1 MSTSTALKSTT
12 DGAPGR
18 RLTAPKPAAEDER
31 RSSNANA
38 ACMPTVARAAYVPYP
53 FVAIVEQTEPKLAL
67 TLAAINP
74 RIGGVLL
81 TGPKGTGKT
90 TLVRAAGELLPIQER
105 ATCPYGCDPAGSHL
119 CAACAATLERGAKPA
134 TRKTRGEIVE
144 LPANAQLD
152 DVVGAVDLRAAL
164 ERSSVAFRPGLLAQA
179 NRNVLYV
186 DEINLLADVVVD
198 ALLDAAAQGVVHVKR
213 GQHAIDYPARFTL
226 VGTMNPE
233 EGELRPQITDRIGLR
248 VFVAAAN
255 EHAQRLEIYRRNAR
269 FARDPHAFA
278 AQYSKAT
285 AAYRTRLGRAIKLLA
300 SVVVG
305 EDAERVAIDAVTR
318 LGIDSHRT
326 EIVALEAAAALA
338 AWEGRSQATA
348 ADVLR
353 VFPLAARLR
362 RSRLKVE
369 ALSEHLA
376 EDAAI
381 KSALDQTPATA
392 SDTAVDDDAA
402 PSGMATIVSP
412 ELTQRP
418 AQKKR
423 PQSATEGQPIA
434 TQSLQT
440 GRLDIGATV
449 LDRSVSRRAGVAPEP
464 QERVEVAAPPR
475 LNILVVDASLSTKD
489 AAEYVRAASRE
500 LLRPVYAERE
510 RAALVSCWGPRAE
523 IVVDENTGRN
533 VDLVAS
539 RLLELEP
546 GNVKALTPLAGALEH
561 VRRIAERYRRANAG
575 AQVDVAVFS
584 DGRANVPLGD
594 ESVITSA
601 LASGDSKALMEL
613 AAEQCRA
620 LAATVAGRASMTFV
634 NLDAYEAYPLM
645 RELAAIS
652 KGRYFALMDVVAK
665 IPS

>member
-1 MSTSTALKSTT
+1 MAGVIVCDADAVDRFLHGRLVLAGKGTHMSTVS
-12 DGAPGR
+12 
-18 RLTAPKPAAEDER
+18 
-31 RSSNANA
+31 
-38 ACMPTVARAAYVPYP
+38 RAAYVPFP
-53 FVAIVEQTEPKLAL
+53 FVAIVGQDEPKLAL

-81 TGPKGTGKT
+81 SGPKGTGKT
-90 TLVRAAGELLPIQER
+90 TLVRSAGELLPMLER
-105 ATCPYGCDPAGSHL
+105 STCPYGCDPHGTNL
-119 CAACAATLERGAKPA
+119 CADCAGKRERGEKIA
-134 TRKTRGEIVE
+134 TRRVRGDIVE

-152 DVVGAVDLRAAL
+152 DVVGAIDLRAAL
-164 ERSSVAFRPGLLAQA
+164 ERSAMGFRPGLLAAA

-213 GQHAIDYPARFTL
+213 GQHAIDYPSRFAL
-226 VGTMNPE
+226 IGTMNPE

-248 VFVAAAN
+248 VFVRSAGAHT
-255 EHAQRLEIYRRNAR
+255 ERLEIYRRNAR
-269 FARDPHAFA
+269 FARDPHGFA
-278 AQYSKAT
+278 AEHTKAT
-285 AAYRTRLGRAIKLLA
+285 AAYRARLARAIKLLPDVA
-300 SVVVG
+300 VS
-305 EDAERVAIDAVTR
+305 EEAERVAIDAVTR

-338 AWEGRSQATA
+338 AWDGRRTA
-348 ADVLR
+348 SASDIER

-381 KSALDQTPATA
+381 KNAMDVALSDGETA
-392 SDTAVDDDAA
+392 SADE
-402 PSGMATIVSP
+402 PPQNGSATIVSP

-418 AQKKR
+418 ALRKR
-423 PQSATEGQPIA
+423 PQTAIEGQPIA
-434 TQSLQT
+434 TKSLQN
-440 GRLDIGATV
+440 GRLDIGATI
-449 LDRSVSRRAGVAPEP
+449 LDRTVASKAGVAAEP

-475 LNILVVDASLSTKD
+475 LNILVVDASLSTK
-489 AAEYVRAASRE
+489 AASEYVRAASRE
-500 LLRPVYAERE
+500 LLRPIYTERE

-546 GNVKALTPLAGALEH
+546 SDVKSLTPLAGALEH
-561 VRRIAERYRRANAG
+561 VRRIAERFRRANPG

-584 DGRANVPLGD
+584 DGRANVPLG
-594 ESVITSA
+594 EETLISQA
-601 LASGDSKALMEL
+601 LASGDTKSLVDL

-620 LAATVAGRASMTFV
+620 LARTIAGRASMTFV

-645 RELAAIS
+645 RELANIS
-652 KGRYFALMDVVAK
+652 KGRYFPLMEIVAK

>member
-1 MSTSTALKSTT
+1 M
-12 DGAPGR
+12 P
-18 RLTAPKPAAEDER
+18 
-31 RSSNANA
+31 NA
-38 ACMPTVARAAYVPYP
+38 VRAAYIPFP
-53 FVAIVEQTEPKLAL
+53 FVAIVAQEEPKLAL

-74 RIGGVLL
+74 RVGGVLL

-90 TLVRAAGELLPIQER
+90 TLVRAAGELLPVLER
-105 ATCPYGCDPAGSHL
+105 STCPYGCDPQGSNL
-119 CAACAATLERGAKPA
+119 CAQCAERRERGEKLPA
-134 TRKTRGEIVE
+134 RKVRGDIVE

-164 ERSSVAFRPGLLAQA
+164 ERSSVAFRPGLLAAA
-179 NRNVLYV
+179 NRNILYV

-213 GQHAIDYPARFTL
+213 GQHAIDYPSRFTL
-226 VGTMNPE
+226 IGTMNPE

-248 VFVAAAN
+248 VFIAAEN
-255 EHAQRLEIYRRNAR
+255 DRGQRLEIYRRNAR
-269 FARDPHAFA
+269 FARDPHGFA
-278 AQYSKAT
+278 AHYSRAT
-285 AAYRTRLGRAIKLLA
+285 ANYRTRLARAIKLLPD
-300 SVVVG
+300 VVVS
-305 EDAERVAIDAVTR
+305 EAAERVAIEGVTR

-326 EIVALEAAAALA
+326 EIVTLEAAAALA
-338 AWEGRSQATA
+338 AWEGRREATE
-348 ADVLR
+348 ADVAR

-381 KSALDQTPATA
+381 QNALDQTLSADNEGA
-392 SDTAVDDDAA
+392 GDDDETP
-402 PSGMATIVSP
+402 PSGSATIVSP

-418 AQKKR
+418 ARKKQ
-423 PQSATEGQPIA
+423 PQNAAEGQPIA
-434 TQSLQT
+434 TRPLQN
-440 GRLDIGATV
+440 GRLDIGATI
-449 LDRSVSRRAGVAPEP
+449 LDRTVATKAGLAPEP
-464 QERVEVAAPPR
+464 QERVEVATPPR

-500 LLRPVYAERE
+500 LLRPIYAERE

-523 IVVDENTGRN
+523 VVVDENTGRN
-533 VDLVAS
+533 IDLVAS

-561 VRRIAERYRRANAG
+561 VRRIAERFRRANSG
-575 AQVDVAVFS
+575 ALVEVAIFS

-594 ESVITSA
+594 ESVIA
-601 LASGDSKALMEL
+601 AQLAAGDSKALMDV

-620 LAATVAGRASMTFV
+620 LAATIAGRAAMTFV
-634 NLDAYEAYPLM
+634 NLDTYEAYPLM
-645 RELAAIS
+645 RELASIV
-652 KGRYFALMDVVAK
+652 KGRYFALTDVVAK

>member
-1 MSTSTALKSTT
+1 MAF
-12 DGAPGR
+12 
-18 RLTAPKPAAEDER
+18 
-31 RSSNANA
+31 
-38 ACMPTVARAAYVPYP
+38 ARAAYVPFP
-53 FVAIVEQTEPKLAL
+53 FAAIVAQDEPKLAL

-74 RIGGVLL
+74 RVGGVLL

-90 TLVRAAGELLPIQER
+90 TLVRAAGVLLPVLER
-105 ATCPYGCDPAGSHL
+105 ATCPYGCDPRGTSL
-119 CAACAATLERGAKPA
+119 CAQCAERAARGERIA
-134 TRKTRGEIVE
+134 TRKSRGEIVE

-164 ERSSVAFRPGLLAQA
+164 ERSSVAFRPGLLAAA

-213 GQHAIDYPARFTL
+213 GQHAIDYPSRFTL

-248 VFVAAAN
+248 VFIAAEN
-255 EHAQRLEIYRRNAR
+255 DRTQRLEIYRRNAR
-269 FARDPHAFA
+269 FARDPHGFA
-278 AQYSKAT
+278 AHYSKAT
-285 AAYRTRLGRAIKLLA
+285 AAYRGRLARAIKALPD
-300 SVVVG
+300 VG
-305 EDAERVAIDAVTR
+305 VSADAERVAIEAVTR

-326 EIVALEAAAALA
+326 EIVTLEAAAALA
-338 AWEGRSQATA
+338 AWENRREATA
-348 ADVLR
+348 HDVER

-381 KSALDQTPATA
+381 RNALDQTLAANDAA
-392 SDTAVDDDAA
+392 SDDESASTER
-402 PSGMATIVSP
+402 SATIVSP
-412 ELTQRP
+412 ELTSRP
-418 AQKKR
+418 PRKNV
-423 PQSATEGQPIA
+423 PQHAGEGQPIA
-434 TQSLQT
+434 ARPLRN
-440 GRLDIGATV
+440 GRLDIGATI
-449 LDRSVSRRAGVAPEP
+449 LDRTVASKSGLAPEP
-464 QERVEVAAPPR
+464 QERVEVAAAPR
-475 LNILVVDASLSTKD
+475 LNVLVVDASLSTKD

-500 LLRPVYAERE
+500 LLRPIYAERE

-523 IVVDENTGRN
+523 VVVDENTGRN

-561 VRRIAERYRRANAG
+561 VRRIAERFRRANAG
-575 AQVDVAVFS
+575 AVVDVAVFS

-594 ESVITSA
+594 ERVIASA
-601 LASGDSKALMEL
+601 LAAGDAKALMEL

-620 LAATVAGRASMTFV
+620 LAATIAGRAAMTFV

-645 RELAAIS
+645 RELASIS
-652 KGRYFALMDVVAK
+652 KGRYFALTDIVAK

>member
-1 MSTSTALKSTT
+1 MSTA
-12 DGAPGR
+12 
-18 RLTAPKPAAEDER
+18 
-31 RSSNANA
+31 
-38 ACMPTVARAAYVPYP
+38 ARAAYIPYP
-53 FVAIVEQTEPKLAL
+53 FVAIVEQHEPKLAL

-74 RIGGVLL
+74 RVGGVLL

-90 TLVRAAGELLPIQER
+90 TLVRAAGELLPVLER
-105 ATCPYGCDPAGSHL
+105 STCPYGCDPSGSNL
-119 CAACAATLERGAKPA
+119 CAQCAASRERGEVIT
-134 TRKTRGEIVE
+134 TRKGRGEIVE

-164 ERSSVAFRPGLLAQA
+164 ERSSVAFRPGLLAAA

-248 VFVAAAN
+248 VFIAA
-255 EHAQRLEIYRRNAR
+255 ESERAQRLEIYRRNAR

-278 AQYSKAT
+278 EQYRKAT
-285 AAYRTRLGRAIKLLA
+285 TAYRTRLARAIKLLPD
-300 SVVVG
+300 VVVS
-305 EDAERVAIDAVTR
+305 EPAERVAIDAVIR

-326 EIVALEAAAALA
+326 EIVTLEAAAALA
-338 AWEGRSQATA
+338 AWEGRRDVTE
-348 ADVLR
+348 ADVAR

-381 KSALDQTPATA
+381 ASALDQTLSGSTESA
-392 SDTAVDDDAA
+392 DDDQTPPTGAT
-402 PSGMATIVSP
+402 TIVSP

-418 AQKKR
+418 PRKKQ
-423 PQSATEGQPIA
+423 PQLAAEGQPIA
-434 TQSLQT
+434 TRSLQN
-440 GRLDIGATV
+440 GRLDVGATI
-449 LDRSVSRRAGVAPEP
+449 LDRTVATKAGLAPEP
-464 QERVEVAAPPR
+464 QERVEVAATPR

-489 AAEYVRAASRE
+489 AAEYVRAAARE
-500 LLRPVYAERE
+500 LLRPIYAERE

-523 IVVDENTGRN
+523 VVVDENTGRN

-561 VRRIAERYRRANAG
+561 VRRIAERFRRANSG
-575 AQVDVAVFS
+575 ALIDIAVFS

-594 ESVITSA
+594 ESVISSA
-601 LASGDSKALMEL
+601 LAAGDSKALMEL

-620 LAATVAGRASMTFV
+620 LAATIAGRAAMTFV
-634 NLDAYEAYPLM
+634 NLDTYEAYPLM
-645 RELAAIS
+645 RELAAIA
-652 KGRYFALMDVVAK
+652 KGRYFALTDVVAK

>member
-1 MSTSTALKSTT
+1 MSTA
-12 DGAPGR
+12 
-18 RLTAPKPAAEDER
+18 
-31 RSSNANA
+31 
-38 ACMPTVARAAYVPYP
+38 VRATYVPFP
-53 FVAIVEQTEPKLAL
+53 FVAIVGQDEPKLAL

-74 RIGGVLL
+74 RVGGVLL

-90 TLVRAAGELLPIQER
+90 TLVRAAGELLPILER
-105 ATCPYGCDPAGSHL
+105 ATCAYGCDPTGTNL
-119 CAACAATLERGAKPA
+119 CASCAAKREQGDKISV
-134 TRKTRGEIVE
+134 RKLRGEIVE

-164 ERSSVAFRPGLLAQA
+164 ERSSVAFRPGLLAAA

-213 GQHAIDYPARFTL
+213 GQHAIDYPSRFTL

-248 VFVAAAN
+248 VFIAA
-255 EHAQRLEIYRRNAR
+255 ESDRAQRLEIYRRNAR
-269 FARDPHAFA
+269 FSRDPQRFA
-278 AQYSKAT
+278 ADYGRAT
-285 AAYRTRLGRAIKLLA
+285 AAYRGRLARAIKLLPDVTV
-300 SVVVG
+300 S
-305 EDAERVAIDAVTR
+305 EDAERVAIEAVTR
-318 LGIDSHRT
+318 LSIDSHRT
-326 EIVALEAAAALA
+326 EIVTLEAATALA
-338 AWEGRSQATA
+338 AWEGRTQASP
-348 ADVLR
+348 ADVAR

-381 KSALDQTPATA
+381 ANALDQTLSTAAQDDTDDVPPAPGAT
-392 SDTAVDDDAA
+392 
-402 PSGMATIVSP
+402 TIVSP
-412 ELTQRP
+412 ELTTRP
-418 AQKKR
+418 ARRKQ
-423 PQSATEGQPIA
+423 PQTTTEGQPIA
-434 TQSLQT
+434 TRPLAN

-449 LDRSVSRRAGVAPEP
+449 LDRTVARKAGVPAEP

-533 VDLVAS
+533 IDLVAT

-561 VRRIAERYRRANAG
+561 VRRIAERYRRANPG
-575 AQVDVAVFS
+575 ALVDVAIFS
-584 DGRANVPLGD
+584 DGRANVPLGE
-594 ESVITSA
+594 ESLISSA
-601 LASGDSKALMEL
+601 LADGDSKALMAL

-620 LAATVAGRASMTFV
+620 LAATIGGRASLTFV

-645 RELAAIS
+645 RELAALG
-652 KGRYFALMDVVAK
+652 KGRYFALTDVVAK

>member
-1 MSTSTALKSTT
+1 
-12 DGAPGR
+12 
-18 RLTAPKPAAEDER
+18 
-31 RSSNANA
+31 
-38 ACMPTVARAAYVPYP
+38 MPSAIRAAYLPFP
-53 FVAIVEQTEPKLAL
+53 FVAIVEQAEPKLAL

-74 RIGGVLL
+74 RVGGVLL

-90 TLVRAAGELLPIQER
+90 TLVRAAGELLPILER
-105 ATCPYGCDPAGSHL
+105 ATCPYGCDPAGSSV
-119 CAACAATLERGAKPA
+119 CAQCATAIEAGTRPA

-164 ERSSVAFRPGLLAQA
+164 ERASVVFRPGLLAAA

-186 DEINLLADVVVD
+186 DEINLLADAVVD
-198 ALLDAAAQGVVHVKR
+198 ALLDAAAAGVVHVKR
-213 GQHAIDYPARFTL
+213 GQHSIDYPSRFTL

-248 VFVAAAN
+248 VFVTSAN
-255 EHAQRLEIYRRNAR
+255 EHAGRLEIYRRNAR
-269 FARDPHAFA
+269 FARDPHAFVSE
-278 AQYSKAT
+278 YGKAT
-285 AAYRTRLGRAIKLLA
+285 ATYRTRLMRAMKLLPLVTVEPA
-300 SVVVG
+300 
-305 EDAERVAIDAVTR
+305 AERIAIEAVTR

-326 EIVALEAAAALA
+326 EIVTLEAAVALA
-338 AWEGRSQATA
+338 AWEGREVATA
-348 ADVLR
+348 ADVVR

-381 KSALDQTPATA
+381 ANALDSVSAA
-392 SDTAVDDDAA
+392 DANDKTTDNDV
-402 PSGMATIVSP
+402 PPTGSATIVSP
-412 ELTQRP
+412 ELTQRK
-418 AQKKR
+418 ALRKQ
-423 PQSATEGQPIA
+423 PQTATEGQPIA
-434 TQSLQT
+434 TQPLKN
-440 GRLDIGATV
+440 GRLDISAT
-449 LDRSVSRRAGVAPEP
+449 LIDRRVASAADIAAEP
-464 QERVEVAAPPR
+464 RERVEVAAPPR

-489 AAEYVRAASRE
+489 AAEYVRAAARE

-510 RAALVSCWGPRAE
+510 RAALISCWGPRAE

-546 GNVKALTPLAGALEH
+546 GNVKTLTPLAGALEA
-561 VRRIAERYRRANAG
+561 VRRIAERYRRANPG
-575 AQVDVAVFS
+575 SHVDVAIFS
-584 DGRANVPLGD
+584 DGRANVPLGE
-594 ESVITSA
+594 ESVISSA
-601 LASGDSKALMEL
+601 LAAGDSKALMEL

-620 LAATVAGRASMTFV
+620 LAVTIAGRAALTFV
-634 NLDAYEAYPLM
+634 NLDTYEAYPLM
-645 RELAAIS
+645 RELAQLA

-665 IPS
+665 VPS

>member
-1 MSTSTALKSTT
+1 
-12 DGAPGR
+12 
-18 RLTAPKPAAEDER
+18 
-31 RSSNANA
+31 
-38 ACMPTVARAAYVPYP
+38 MPISARAAYVPYP
-53 FVAIVEQTEPKLAL
+53 FVAIVEQAEAKLAL

-90 TLVRAAGELLPIQER
+90 TLVRAAGQLLPVLER
-105 ATCPYGCDPAGSHL
+105 ATCPYGCDPAGSNL
-119 CAACAATLERGAKPA
+119 CAACAATLERGVKPA
-134 TRKTRGEIVE
+134 ARKARGEIVE

-164 ERSSVAFRPGLLAQA
+164 ERGSLAFRPGLLAAA

-213 GQHAIDYPARFTL
+213 GQHAIDYPSRFTL

-255 EHAQRLEIYRRNAR
+255 DHQGRLEIYRRNAR

-278 AQYSKAT
+278 ADYAKPT
-285 AAYRTRLGRAIKLLA
+285 AAYRARLARALKLLPD
-300 SVVVG
+300 VG
-305 EDAERVAIDAVTR
+305 VNDAAERVAIEAVTR

-326 EIVALEAAAALA
+326 EIVALEAAVALA
-338 AWEGRSQATA
+338 AWEGRREATA
-348 ADVLR
+348 DDVAR

-381 KSALDQTPATA
+381 ASALEQTLTSA
-392 SDTAVDDDAA
+392 DAA
-402 PSGMATIVSP
+402 RADEAPPNGSATIVSP

-418 AQKKR
+418 ALKKL
-423 PQSATEGQPIA
+423 PQSASEGQPIA
-434 TQSLQT
+434 TRSLQN
-440 GRLDIGATV
+440 GRLDIGATIV
-449 LDRSVSRRAGVAPEP
+449 DRSVARKAGVAADP
-464 QERVEVAAPPR
+464 QERVEVATPPR
-475 LNILVVDASLSTKD
+475 LSILVVDASLSTKD
-489 AAEYVRAASRE
+489 AAEYVRAAARE
-500 LLRPVYAERE
+500 LLRPIYAERE

-523 IVVDENTGRN
+523 VVVDENTGRN

-546 GNVKALTPLAGALEH
+546 GNVKTLTPLAGALEH
-561 VRRIAERYRRANAG
+561 VRRIAERFRRANPG
-575 AQVDVAVFS
+575 AHVDAAVFS

-594 ESVITSA
+594 ESVISSA
-601 LASGDSKALMEL
+601 LAAGDSKALMAL
-613 AAEQCRA
+613 AAEQCQA
-620 LAATVAGRASMTFV
+620 LAATIAGRVTLTFI
-634 NLDAYEAYPLM
+634 NLDPYEAYPLM
-645 RELAAIS
+645 RDLAAIS
-652 KGRYFALMDVVAK
+652 KGRYFALTDIVAK
-665 IPS
+665 TPA

>member
-1 MSTSTALKSTT
+1 M
-12 DGAPGR
+12 P
-18 RLTAPKPAAEDER
+18 
-31 RSSNANA
+31 SS
-38 ACMPTVARAAYVPYP
+38 ARAAYVPFP
-53 FVAIVEQTEPKLAL
+53 FVAIVEQAEPKLAL

-74 RIGGVLL
+74 RVGGVLL

-90 TLVRAAGELLPIQER
+90 TLVRAASELLPVLER
-105 ATCPYGCDPAGSHL
+105 ATCAYGCDPHGTNL
-119 CAACAATLERGAKPA
+119 CAQCAQKLESKERLA
-134 TRKTRGEIVE
+134 TRKARAEIVE

-164 ERSSVAFRPGLLAQA
+164 ERSSVAFRPGLLAAA
-179 NRNVLYV
+179 NRNILYV

-213 GQHAIDYPARFTL
+213 GQHAIDYPSRFTL

-248 VFVAAAN
+248 VFIAA
-255 EHAQRLEIYRRNAR
+255 ESDRAQRLEIYRRNAR
-269 FARDPHAFA
+269 FARDPHGFCAE
-278 AQYSKAT
+278 YSRAT
-285 AAYRTRLGRAIKLLA
+285 TAYRARLARAIKLLPN
-300 SVVVG
+300 VG
-305 EDAERVAIDAVTR
+305 VSEAAERVAIDAVTR

-326 EIVALEAAAALA
+326 EIVTLEAAAALA
-338 AWEGRSQATA
+338 AWEGRNEATE
-348 ADVLR
+348 ADVAR

-381 KSALDQTPATA
+381 ASALEQTLSSPSNEGAA
-392 SDTAVDDDAA
+392 DDDAPPPGA
-402 PSGMATIVSP
+402 ATIVSP
-412 ELTQRP
+412 QLTQRQ
-418 AQKKR
+418 AHKKV
-423 PQSATEGQPIA
+423 PQTAVEGQPIA
-434 TQSLQT
+434 TRTLQS
-440 GRLDIGATV
+440 GRLDIGATI
-449 LDRSVSRRAGVAPEP
+449 LDRSVATKSGLAPEP

-475 LNILVVDASLSTKD
+475 LTILIVDASLSTKD

-500 LLRPVYAERE
+500 LLRPIYAERE

-523 IVVDENTGRN
+523 VVVDENTGRN

-546 GNVKALTPLAGALEH
+546 GNVKALTPLPGALEH
-561 VRRIAERYRRANAG
+561 VRRIAERFRRANTG
-575 AQVDVAVFS
+575 ALVEVAIFS

-594 ESVITSA
+594 ENVISSA
-601 LASGDSKALMEL
+601 LAGGDTKALVAL

-620 LAATVAGRASMTFV
+620 LAATIAGRASLTFI

-645 RELAAIS
+645 RELATIA
-652 KGRYFALMDVVAK
+652 KGRYFALTDVVAK